1 MRKIWQLR
9 ISGTAP
15 IRQRIGLFVATFGV
29 LATIV
34 GMGAVAAGQI
44 TDQYVIRHTAHTY
57 AAKTRDTSVYG
68 GGALMAADPS
78 GGYWTTTW
86 LGAVTS
92 HDGVATYGSP
102 ATSGVAL
109 TKPIIGMESTP
120 DGKGYW
126 LVGSDGGVFAYG
138 DAQFYGST
146 GVMHL
151 SQPIVGMAATPDGG
165 GYWLVASDG
174 GIFTFGDAA
183 FYGSTGAMHLSQPM
197 VGMAVTPDGGGY
209 WLVGSDGGVFAYGD
223 AQFYGSTGAM
233 HLNQPIVGMAATPDG
248 GGYWLVAS
256 DGGIFTYGDA
266 AFYGSLG
273 ADSGSV
279 LGMIIDPSAVGYTLV
294 EANGS
299 AAVFPT
305 EPTSTGPSALSS
317 ATPPASE
324 PTTTPPTTTPPSSAP
339 ATSGANGNPSWIVA
353 DWAIA
358 KMQNAGL
365 SQSLTSYFFDNP
377 RTYLIV
383 YPRDGRI
390 DAEVPNAT
398 RVERFT
404 SFATMQSAISG
415 GQLMPGISAVM
426 YDNEG
431 WSFTPVNEQ
440 NSPIQYAA
448 QAEALAHQHHLLLIF
463 TPAVNL
469 ANLSPASSG
478 SHDKYVNYLA
488 EDMAAGSR
496 ASDVFDI
503 QSQQAEGTPQ
513 FTSFVTQAAAQAR
526 AANPNAVIMA
536 GIGPNPSGRTV
547 TSGQILG
554 AVQAIRGEVSGF
566 WLNMPAGTPQCPQC
580 GTAQPQVAVS
590 FLQSLASSLGAN

>member
-92 HDGVATYGSP
+92 HDGVPTYGSP

-151 SQPIVGMAATPDGG
+151 S
-165 GYWLVASDG
+165 
-174 GIFTFGDAA
+174 
-183 FYGSTGAMHLSQPM
+183 
-197 VGMAVTPDGGGY
+197 
-209 WLVGSDGGVFAYGD
+209 
-223 AQFYGSTGAM
+223 
-233 HLNQPIVGMAATPDG
+233 QPIVGMAATPDG

>member
-15 IRQRIGLFVATFGV
+15 IRQRIVLIVATIGV

-34 GMGAVAAGQI
+34 GMGAVASGQI
-44 TDQYVIRHTAHTY
+44 TGHHVIRHTADTR
-57 AAKTRDTSVYG
+57 AATTSDTSVYG

-78 GGYWTTTW
+78 SGYWTTTW

-92 HDGVATYGSP
+92 HDGVPTFGSP
-102 ATSGVAL
+102 ANSGVTL

-120 DGKGYW
+120 DGE
-126 LVGSDGGVFAYG
+126 
-138 DAQFYGST
+138 
-146 GVMHL
+146 
-151 SQPIVGMAATPDGG
+151 

-174 GIFTFGDAA
+174 WIFSFGDAP
-183 FYGSTGAMHLSQPM
+183 FYGSTGAI
-197 VGMAVTPDGGGY
+197 
-209 WLVGSDGGVFAYGD
+209 
-223 AQFYGSTGAM
+223 
-233 HLNQPIVGMAATPDG
+233 HLNKPIVGVAATPDG

-273 ADSGSV
+273 ADSDSV

-305 EPTSTGPSALSS
+305 EPTSTGLSALSS
-317 ATPPASE
+317 AP
-324 PTTTPPTTTPPSSAP
+324 PTTTPPTSAP

-358 KMQNAGL
+358 DMQKAGL

-383 YPRDGRI
+383 HPGDGRI
-390 DAEVPNAT
+390 DAGLPSAV

-404 SFATMQSAISG
+404 SFATMQSAIST
-415 GQLMPGISAVM
+415 GQLMPGVSAVM
-426 YDNEG
+426 YDNEA

-478 SHDKYVNYLA
+478 SSGSSDKYANYLA
-488 EDMAAGSR
+488 EDLAAGSR
-496 ASDVFDI
+496 ASDIFDI

-513 FTSFVTQAAAQAR
+513 FTSFVTQAVGQAR

-536 GIGPNPSGRTV
+536 GIGPNPNGRSV
-547 TSGQILG
+547 TSGQILA

-566 WLNMPAGTPQCPQC
+566 WLNMPAGTAQCPQC

-590 FLQSLASSLGAN
+590 FLQSLASSLSAS

>member
-1 MRKIWQLR
+1 
-9 ISGTAP
+9 
-15 IRQRIGLFVATFGV
+15 
-29 LATIV
+29 
-34 GMGAVAAGQI
+34 
-44 TDQYVIRHTAHTY
+44 
-57 AAKTRDTSVYG
+57 
-68 GGALMAADPS
+68 
-78 GGYWTTTW
+78 
-86 LGAVTS
+86 
-92 HDGVATYGSP
+92 
-102 ATSGVAL
+102 
-109 TKPIIGMESTP
+109 
-120 DGKGYW
+120 
-126 LVGSDGGVFAYG
+126 
-138 DAQFYGST
+138 
-146 GVMHL
+146 MHL
-151 SQPIVGMAATPDGG
+151 NQPIVGMAVTPDGG

-174 GIFTFGDAA
+174 GIFTFGDAP
-183 FYGSTGAMHLSQPM
+183 FYGSTGAI
-197 VGMAVTPDGGGY
+197 
-209 WLVGSDGGVFAYGD
+209 
-223 AQFYGSTGAM
+223 
-233 HLNQPIVGMAATPDG
+233 HLNKPIVGVAATPDG

-273 ADSGSV
+273 ADSDSV

-305 EPTSTGPSALSS
+305 EPTSTGLSALSS
-317 ATPPASE
+317 AP
-324 PTTTPPTTTPPSSAP
+324 PTTTPPTSAP

-358 KMQNAGL
+358 DMQKAGL

-383 YPRDGRI
+383 HPGDGRI
-390 DAEVPNAT
+390 DAGLPSAV

-404 SFATMQSAISG
+404 SFATMQSAIST
-415 GQLMPGISAVM
+415 GQLMPGVSAVM
-426 YDNEG
+426 YDNEA

-478 SHDKYVNYLA
+478 SSGSSDKYANYLA
-488 EDMAAGSR
+488 EDLAAGSR
-496 ASDVFDI
+496 ASDIFDI

-513 FTSFVTQAAAQAR
+513 FTSFVTQAVGQAR

-536 GIGPNPSGRTV
+536 GIGPNPNGRSV
-547 TSGQILG
+547 TSGQILA

-566 WLNMPAGTPQCPQC
+566 WLNMPAGTAQCPQC

-590 FLQSLASSLGAN
+590 FLQSLASSLSAS